1 MDNYAL
7 VPTQGL
13 DTPIFRDM
21 VNSYLMEM
29 LKGGLIPLE
38 TFLGHTTLPFGKQIL
53 AEIQS
58 LKQQQEQGQQMDM
71 GKVAGLQ
78 QLAEAQSSPQAMAV
92 LNQMMGGGQPMGESG
107 IPVPAE
113 AQMAQATPQPHIQPA
128 A

>member
-1 MDNYAL
+1 MDSYAL
-7 VPTQGL
+7 VPTQGM

-21 VNSYLMEM
+21 VNSYLMDM

-38 TFLGHTTLPFGKQIL
+38 TFLQHTTLPFGKQVL

-71 GKVAGLQ
+71 GKVANLQ
-78 QLAEAQSSPQAMAV
+78 QMAEANTTPQQMAV

-107 IPVPAE
+107 IPLPLQ
-113 AQMAQATPQPHIQPA
+113 AQMAQAS
-128 A
+128 

>member
-1 MDNYAL
+1 M
-7 VPTQGL
+7 

-21 VNSYLMEM
+21 VNNYLMEM

-71 GKVAGLQ
+71 GKVDNLQ
-78 QLAEAQSSPQAMAV
+78 QMAASQSSPQAMAV

-107 IPVPAE
+107 IPVPIQ
-113 AQMAQATPQPHIQPA
+113 AQMAQA
-128 A
+128 